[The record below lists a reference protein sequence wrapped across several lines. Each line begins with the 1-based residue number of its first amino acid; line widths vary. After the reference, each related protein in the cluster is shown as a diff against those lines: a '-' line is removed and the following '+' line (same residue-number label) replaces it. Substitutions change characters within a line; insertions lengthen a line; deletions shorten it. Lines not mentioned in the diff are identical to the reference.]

1 MSEAKQTAKLALEAW
16 KIKKQ
21 WMSAFWTL
29 PMFRLWQIIS

>member
-1 MSEAKQTAKLALEAW
+1 MSEAKQTAKLALEALEE
-16 KIKKQ
+16 KKQ